1 MFQSTSHTRD
11 LLDKQ
16 NSKSLVMII
25 LILFLVVIFFT
36 LRKASNFLITNM
48 GSYCSQLTTVCSTPP
63 NKVYS
68 WTNGDTILVINFIT
82 TTQFTVGVYIYSDG
96 TFLDKF
102 STIYNFTLD
111 QNCNIS
117 FTYASGLVDGLFQ
130 SSSTVLTSLVVDQ
143 LSLNHYGMNQNITF
157 TKNTKLPSANYTGN
171 YTYTTP
177 SMYTA
182 LSGGIA
188 PVNVYISDSYY
199 GNITIQNIIIHYD
212 TDVPTGLEIICTS
225 GQKFVASSI
234 LLGVDYWY
242 SAQIQSFNSS
252 YVIKFH
258 YVDSKIDESIVD
270 ISPNSKIQMN
280 WVFQNLGQF
289 PQMMQFLGEK
299 TTTQIDTS
307 SNLPGNCIPSGYYT
321 ATNSQGYTLSIT
333 ITDPT
338 HLTYVFMSVD
348 GATQKPGLYTGYY
361 TFTINKCM
369 GIPLFVS
376 GTHGYAIEGGF
387 TVGTGGTTLS
397 INSYYNDGSS
407 LVFNQTTPVIS
418 SSYTGT
424 FISEVGSSLAN
435 GNPIVISQSGVYIPG
450 VGSGPLTPVISDVSS
465 SMVTV
470 SGRNY
475 KIQTGPVMKISE
487 TVNGLTNTY
496 NVKPV
501 AAPQIAQVQSAP
513 SLVNTFRLR
522 YGDYTTGIDENGN
535 GIYLTGSINLYS
547 DGSIVGGGS
556 KYTVDST
563 GAVKS
568 GINSDNSDYISSLMN
583 QWSAYTG
590 VGTVTL
596 YYLTDQ
602 ATSRNTNPKSST
614 TLINAIDSTGA
625 VTLYFATFY

>member
-1 MFQSTSHTRD
+1 MRD

-16 NSKSLVMII
+16 NSKSLVMKRVVI
-25 LILFLVVIFFT
+25 LILFLVVVFFT

-68 WTNGDTILVINFIT
+68 WTNGDTVLVINFIT
-82 TTQFTVGVYIYSDG
+82 TTQFTLCAYIYSDG
-96 TFLDKF
+96 TFIDKF
-102 STIYNFTLD
+102 STTYNFTLD

-130 SSSTVLTSLVVDQ
+130 SASTILKSLVVDQ
-143 LSLNHYGMNQNITF
+143 LSLNHYGMNQNVTF
-157 TKNTKLPSANYTGN
+157 TQRTELPSANYTGN
-171 YTYTTP
+171 YTYTPP

-182 LSGGIA
+182 PTGGNAQVI
-188 PVNVYISDSYY
+188 VYLNDSYY

-242 SAQIQSFNSS
+242 SASIQSFNSR
-252 YVIKFH
+252 YVVKFR
-258 YVDSKIDESIVD
+258 YVDSKIYESVFD
-270 ISPNSKIQMN
+270 ISPSSKIQIN
-280 WVFQNLGQF
+280 WVFRNLGVF
-289 PQMMQFLGEK
+289 PSNIDFPGVK
-299 TTTQIDTS
+299 TTTQIDTT
-307 SNLPGNCIPSGYYT
+307 SNLPGNCIPTGYYT
-321 ATNSQGYTLSIT
+321 ATNSQGYNLSIT

-361 TFTINKCM
+361 TFTINRCM

-376 GTHGYAIEGGF
+376 GTHGYAIEAGF

-407 LVFNQTTPVIS
+407 LVFNQTTPVVS

-424 FISEVGSSLAN
+424 FTSLGSSLAN
-435 GNPIVISQSGVYIPG
+435 GNPIVISQSGVFIPG
-450 VGSGPLTPVISDVSS
+450 IGSGPLTPVISDVSS
-465 SMVTV
+465 SMVTI

-496 NVKPV
+496 NVTPV
-501 AAPQIAQVQSAP
+501 AVPTIAQVQSAP

-522 YGDYTTGIDENGN
+522 YGDYATGVDENGN
-535 GIYLTGSINLYS
+535 PLYLTGSINLYT

-563 GAVKS
+563 GAVKT

-583 QWSAYTG
+583 QWSTYTG
-590 VGTVTL
+590 NGTVTL
-596 YYLTDQ
+596 YYLSDQ

-625 VTLYFATFY
+625 VTMYFATFY

>member
-1 MFQSTSHTRD
+1 
-11 LLDKQ
+11 
-16 NSKSLVMII
+16 MI
-25 LILFLVVIFFT
+25 
-36 LRKASNFLITNM
+36 
-48 GSYCSQLTTVCSTPP
+48 G
-63 NKVYS
+63 
-68 WTNGDTILVINFIT
+68 
-82 TTQFTVGVYIYSDG
+82 
-96 TFLDKF
+96 F
-102 STIYNFTLD
+102 SGAI
-111 QNCNIS
+111 
-117 FTYASGLVDGLFQ
+117 
-130 SSSTVLTSLVVDQ
+130 
-143 LSLNHYGMNQNITF
+143 
-157 TKNTKLPSANYTGN
+157 
-171 YTYTTP
+171 
-177 SMYTA
+177 
-182 LSGGIA
+182 
-188 PVNVYISDSYY
+188 
-199 GNITIQNIIIHYD
+199 
-212 TDVPTGLEIICTS
+212 
-225 GQKFVASSI
+225 
-234 LLGVDYWY
+234 
-242 SAQIQSFNSS
+242 
-252 YVIKFH
+252 
-258 YVDSKIDESIVD
+258 
-270 ISPNSKIQMN
+270 
-280 WVFQNLGQF
+280 
-289 PQMMQFLGEK
+289 
-299 TTTQIDTS
+299 TTTQIDTN

-348 GATQKPGLYTGYY
+348 GTTQKPGLYTGYY
-361 TFTINKCM
+361 TFTINHCM

-376 GTHGYAIEGGF
+376 GTHGYAIEAGF

>member
-1 MFQSTSHTRD
+1 MRD

-16 NSKSLVMII
+16 NSKSLVMKRVVI
-25 LILFLVVIFFT
+25 LILFLVVVFFT

-68 WTNGDTILVINFIT
+68 WTNGDTVLVINFIT
-82 TTQFTVGVYIYSDG
+82 TTQFTLCAYIYSDG
-96 TFLDKF
+96 TFIDKF
-102 STIYNFTLD
+102 STTYNFTLD

-130 SSSTVLTSLVVDQ
+130 SASTILKSLVVDQ
-143 LSLNHYGMNQNITF
+143 LSLNHYGMNQNVTF
-157 TKNTKLPSANYTGN
+157 TKRTELPSANYTGN
-171 YTYTTP
+171 YTYTPP

-182 LSGGIA
+182 PTGGNAEVI
-188 PVNVYISDSYY
+188 VYLNDSYY

-242 SAQIQSFNSS
+242 SASIQSFNSR
-252 YVIKFH
+252 YVVKFR
-258 YVDSKIDESIVD
+258 YVGFKIYESVFD
-270 ISPNSKIQMN
+270 ISPSSKIQIN
-280 WVFQNLGQF
+280 WVFRNLGVF
-289 PQMMQFLGEK
+289 PSNIDFPGVK
-299 TTTQIDTS
+299 TTTQIDTT
-307 SNLPGNCIPSGYYT
+307 SNLPGNCIPTGYYT
-321 ATNSQGYTLSIT
+321 ATNSQGYNLSIT

-348 GATQKPGLYTGYY
+348 GATRKPGLYTGYY
-361 TFTINKCM
+361 TFTINRCM

-376 GTHGYAIEGGF
+376 GTHGYAIEAGF

-407 LVFNQTTPVIS
+407 LVFNQTTPVVS

-424 FISEVGSSLAN
+424 FTSLGSSLAN
-435 GNPIVISQSGVYIPG
+435 GNPIVISQSGVFIPG
-450 VGSGPLTPVISDVSS
+450 IGSGPLTPVISDVSS
-465 SMVTV
+465 SMVTI

-496 NVKPV
+496 NVTPV
-501 AAPQIAQVQSAP
+501 AVPTIAQVQSAP

-522 YGDYTTGIDENGN
+522 YGDYTTGVDENGN
-535 GIYLTGSINLYS
+535 PLYLTGSINLYT

-563 GAVKS
+563 GAVKT

-583 QWSAYTG
+583 QWSTYTG
-590 VGTVTL
+590 NGTVTL
-596 YYLTDQ
+596 YYLSDQ

-614 TLINAIDSTGA
+614 TLINATDSTGA
-625 VTLYFATFY
+625 VTMYFATFY

>member
-1 MFQSTSHTRD
+1 MRD

-16 NSKSLVMII
+16 NSKSLVMKRVVI
-25 LILFLVVIFFT
+25 LILFLVVVFFT

-68 WTNGDTILVINFIT
+68 WTNGDTVLVINFIT
-82 TTQFTVGVYIYSDG
+82 TTQFTLCAYIYSDG
-96 TFLDKF
+96 TFIDKF
-102 STIYNFTLD
+102 STTYNFTLD

-130 SSSTVLTSLVVDQ
+130 SASTILKSLVVDQ
-143 LSLNHYGMNQNITF
+143 LSLNHYGMNQNVTF
-157 TKNTKLPSANYTGN
+157 TKRTELPSANYTGN
-171 YTYTTP
+171 YTYTPP
-177 SMYTA
+177 SMFTA
-182 LSGGIA
+182 PTGGNAEVI
-188 PVNVYISDSYY
+188 VYLNDSYY

-242 SAQIQSFNSS
+242 SASIQSFNSR
-252 YVIKFH
+252 YVVKFR
-258 YVDSKIDESIVD
+258 YVDSRIYESVFD
-270 ISPNSKIQMN
+270 ISPSSKIQIN
-280 WVFQNLGQF
+280 WVVRNLGVF
-289 PQMMQFLGEK
+289 PSIIDFPGVK
-299 TTTQIDTS
+299 TTTQIDTT
-307 SNLPGNCIPSGYYT
+307 SNLPGNCIPTGYYT
-321 ATNSQGYTLSIT
+321 ATNSQGYNLSIT

-361 TFTINKCM
+361 TFTINRCM

-376 GTHGYAIEGGF
+376 GTHGYAIEAGF

-407 LVFNQTTPVIS
+407 LVFNQTTPVVS

-424 FISEVGSSLAN
+424 FTSLGSSLAN
-435 GNPIVISQSGVYIPG
+435 GNPIVISQSGVFIPG
-450 VGSGPLTPVISDVSS
+450 IGSGPLTPVISDVSS
-465 SMVTV
+465 SMVTI

-487 TVNGLTNTY
+487 SVNGLTNTY
-496 NVKPV
+496 NVTPV
-501 AAPQIAQVQSAP
+501 AVPTIAQVQSAP

-522 YGDYTTGIDENGN
+522 YGDYTTGVDENGN
-535 GIYLTGSINLYS
+535 PLYLTGSINLYT

-563 GAVKS
+563 GAVKT

-583 QWSAYTG
+583 QWSTYTG
-590 VGTVTL
+590 NGTVTL
-596 YYLTDQ
+596 YYLSDQ
-602 ATSRNTNPKSST
+602 ATSRSTNPKSST

-625 VTLYFATFY
+625 VTMYFATFY

>member
-1 MFQSTSHTRD
+1 
-11 LLDKQ
+11 
-16 NSKSLVMII
+16 
-25 LILFLVVIFFT
+25 
-36 LRKASNFLITNM
+36 M

-68 WTNGDTILVINFIT
+68 WTNGDTVLVINFIT
-82 TTQFTVGVYIYSDG
+82 TTQFTLCAYIYSDG
-96 TFLDKF
+96 TFIDKF
-102 STIYNFTLD
+102 STTYNFTLD

-130 SSSTVLTSLVVDQ
+130 SASTILKSLVVDQ
-143 LSLNHYGMNQNITF
+143 LSLNHYGMNQNVTF
-157 TKNTKLPSANYTGN
+157 TQRTELPSANYTGN
-171 YTYTTP
+171 YTYTPP

-182 LSGGIA
+182 PTGGNAQVI
-188 PVNVYISDSYY
+188 VYLNDSYY

-242 SAQIQSFNSS
+242 SASIQSFNSR
-252 YVIKFH
+252 YVVKFR
-258 YVDSKIDESIVD
+258 YVDSKIYESVFD
-270 ISPNSKIQMN
+270 ISPSSKIQIN
-280 WVFQNLGQF
+280 WVFRNLGVF
-289 PQMMQFLGEK
+289 PSNIDFPGVK
-299 TTTQIDTS
+299 TTTQIDTT
-307 SNLPGNCIPSGYYT
+307 SNLPGNCIPTGYYT
-321 ATNSQGYTLSIT
+321 ATNSQGYNLSIT

-361 TFTINKCM
+361 TFTINRCM

-376 GTHGYAIEGGF
+376 GTHGYAIEAGF

-407 LVFNQTTPVIS
+407 LVFNQTTPVVS

-424 FISEVGSSLAN
+424 FTSLGSSLAN
-435 GNPIVISQSGVYIPG
+435 GNPIVISQSGVFIPG
-450 VGSGPLTPVISDVSS
+450 IGSGPLTPVISDVSS
-465 SMVTV
+465 SMVTI

-496 NVKPV
+496 NVTPV
-501 AAPQIAQVQSAP
+501 AVPTIAQVQSAP

-522 YGDYTTGIDENGN
+522 YGDYATGVDENGN
-535 GIYLTGSINLYS
+535 PLYLTGSINLYT

-563 GAVKS
+563 GAVKT

-583 QWSAYTG
+583 QWSTYTG
-590 VGTVTL
+590 NGTVTL
-596 YYLTDQ
+596 YYLSDQ

-625 VTLYFATFY
+625 VTMYFATFY